1 MSYSI
6 QRSTIRIIPLAQIL
20 ILQNSILD
28 CTSIVMII
36 QNAIQRIYHG
46 GSALQKAMNHGKYKC
61 EIQSNE
67 IREITAEILHTRLES
82 RE

>member
-1 MSYSI
+1 
-6 QRSTIRIIPLAQIL
+6 
-20 ILQNSILD
+20 
-28 CTSIVMII
+28 MII